1 MALFASRVN
10 RNMMIGTEWQL
21 ARLEEFVLRELEH
34 TYGWRTR
41 ERDPDHNAEPT
52 LRRRDL

>member
-1 MALFASRVN
+1 
-10 RNMMIGTEWQL
+10 MMIGTEWQL

-41 ERDPDHNAEPT
+41 DRDPDHNAEPT